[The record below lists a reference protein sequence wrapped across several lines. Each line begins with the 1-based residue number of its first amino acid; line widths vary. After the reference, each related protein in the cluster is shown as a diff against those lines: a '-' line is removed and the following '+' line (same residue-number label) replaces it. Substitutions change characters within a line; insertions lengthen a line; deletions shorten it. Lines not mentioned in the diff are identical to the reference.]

1 VGLVGVKGRGAL
13 LGPEESGRLMGA
25 VTVSS
30 RVTDQPGVYALGW
43 CVAGARTSPDCRVF
57 LCEWWFVLV
66 SARILRTV

>member
-30 RVTDQPGVYALGW
+30 RAATAHEFVFVCGVWLGPGLHQT
-43 CVAGARTSPDCRVF
+43 AGFFSVSGG
-57 LCEWWFVLV
+57 FVLV

>member
-1 VGLVGVKGRGAL
+1 MGLVGVMGRGAL

-30 RVTDQPGVYALGW
+30 RAATTHEVCVRVW